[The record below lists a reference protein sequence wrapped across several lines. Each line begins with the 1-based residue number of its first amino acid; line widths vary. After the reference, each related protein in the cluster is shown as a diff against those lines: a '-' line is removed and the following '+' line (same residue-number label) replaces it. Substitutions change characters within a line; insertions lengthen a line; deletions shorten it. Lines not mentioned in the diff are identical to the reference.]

1 MLAKSRW
8 TYPPLYQQNIEDMR
22 SSFIVIEQL
31 FQDNQTV
38 QYVPLLYIWGCPLP
52 KELQLTL

>member
-38 QYVPLLYIWGCPLP
+38 QQWAPTGG
-52 KELQLTL
+52 LQS